1 VYGDSNT
8 LWCVKKDFSCKPKEE
23 EVTNLLEN
31 ANVRVQERFTTRLG
45 NLSVPLRRSV
55 VSGSERTRVAR
66 DLLPQASPDKPD
78 RPRDPGPKQMN
89 LPGVVSRDRSA
100 PGEKRFTFEN
110 FVVGPSNRFAYE
122 AGWAVANYRRGAYS
136 PLYLYGE
143 SGLGKS
149 HLSGAMGHHIH
160 GRKPTTQII
169 YTTAEEFVNEMVSGI
184 RKKEMAAFKEKYRRR
199 CDILFIEGVD
209 FLIGKEK
216 TQAELSHT
224 LDHLS
229 HLGKQIVLTALDP
242 PYELP
247 HMSDGLRS
255 RLAGGLVVDI
265 QPPDRE
271 TRQRILHH
279 KAALEGVT
287 LPEDV
292 LALLASR
299 ISGSVRRLEGI
310 LINLVAKSSLLGR
323 PIDLDLAQETIQS
336 FQVEDTQRVTID
348 GIQRLVAGQYHI
360 QIDQLI
366 SRSRRRSICFPRQ
379 MGMYL
384 CRRFTGE
391 SLDTIGRSFHRDH
404 ASVIHSIAVIERQI
418 REKARVRREV
428 GFLARKLGMDVSV

>member
-1 VYGDSNT
+1 MT
-8 LWCVKKDFSCKPKEE
+8 LPGV
-23 EVTNLLEN
+23 
-31 ANVRVQERFTTRLG
+31 
-45 NLSVPLRRSV
+45 LSRRRSV
-55 VSGSERTRVAR
+55 
-66 DLLPQASPDKPD
+66 L
-78 RPRDPGPKQMN
+78 
-89 LPGVVSRDRSA
+89 
-100 PGEKRFTFEN
+100 GEKRFTFDH

-122 AGWAVANYRRGAYS
+122 AGWAVANDRQGAYS

-149 HLSGAMGHHIH
+149 HLAGAIGNHIY
-160 GRKPTTQII
+160 GREPTTQIL

-199 CDILFIEGVD
+199 CDILFIDGVH
-209 FLIGKEK
+209 FLSGKEK
-216 TQAELSHT
+216 TQTELSHT
-224 LDHLS
+224 LDHL
-229 HLGKQIVLTALDP
+229 LNFGKQIVLTALAP
-242 PYELP
+242 PYELS

-271 TRQRILHH
+271 TRQKILHQ
-279 KAALEGVT
+279 KATLEGVT

-292 LALLASR
+292 LELLASR

-323 PIDLDLAQETIQS
+323 AIDLDLAQETIRS
-336 FQVEDTQRVTID
+336 FQVEETQRVTID
-348 GIQRLVAGQYHI
+348 VIQRLVADQYHTE
-360 QIDQLI
+360 IDQLV
-366 SRSRRRSICFPRQ
+366 SRSRRRSVCYPRQ

-391 SLDTIGRSFHRDH
+391 SLDTIGRAFHRDH
-404 ASVIHSIAVIERQI
+404 ASVIHSIAVIEKQI

-428 GFLARKLGMDVSV
+428 GFLAQKLGMDVSV

>member
-1 VYGDSNT
+1 VS
-8 LWCVKKDFSCKPKEE
+8 
-23 EVTNLLEN
+23 NLLEN
-31 ANVRVQERFTTRLG
+31 ANVRIQGCFTARMG
-45 NLSVPLRRSV
+45 NLSAPLHRSA
-55 VSGSERTRVAR
+55 VSGSEQTREPGDPLSHAY
-66 DLLPQASPDKPD
+66 PDE
-78 RPRDPGPKQMN
+78 PGQRRESGLNQMI
-89 LPGVVSRDRSA
+89 LPGVVSRDR
-100 PGEKRFTFEN
+100 PGLEEKRFTFDH

-122 AGWAVANYRRGAYS
+122 AGWAVANDGRGAYS

-149 HLSGAMGHHIH
+149 HLSGAIGNHIH
-160 GRKPTTQII
+160 GRKPTTQIL

-199 CDILFIEGVD
+199 CDILFIDGVH
-209 FLIGKEK
+209 FLSGKEK

-229 HLGKQIVLTALDP
+229 NFGKQIVLTALDP

-271 TRQRILHH
+271 TRHRILHH

-323 PIDLDLAQETIQS
+323 SIDLHLAQETIQS
-336 FQVEDTQRVTID
+336 FQVEETQRVTID
-348 GIQRLVAGQYHI
+348 AIQRLVADQYHI

-366 SRSRRRSICFPRQ
+366 SRSRRRSICYPRQ
-379 MGMYL
+379 MAMYL
-384 CRRFTGE
+384 CRRFTSE
-391 SLDTIGRSFHRDH
+391 SLDTIGRAFHRDH
-404 ASVIHSIAVIERQI
+404 ASVIHSIAVIEKQI

-428 GFLARKLGMDVSV
+428 GFLAQKLGMDVSV